1 MDWRA
6 HPPTIPNIGPVLH
19 PDDAVANKVTA
30 LFSRAQAR
38 DHIDVNGA
46 LTSGRY
52 SRDDLVKLAEE
63 HDPGFDRRMFAQ
75 ALTAIERLPDSEFTV
90 YGLDIDVI
98 SALRVRLPLTGRRG
112 TWPDGQCR
120 SSVSRS
126 PSVAG

>member
-6 HPPTIPNIGPVLH
+6 HPPTILNIGPVLH

-38 DHIDVNGA
+38 DYIDVNGA

-52 SRDDLVKLAEE
+52 SRDDLVRLAEE

-75 ALTAIERLPDSEFTV
+75 ALTAIKRLPDSEFTV
-90 YGLDIDVI
+90 YGLDVDAV
-98 SALRVRLPLTGRRG
+98 SSLRIRLTSWAAEL
-112 TWPDGQCR
+112 Q
-120 SSVSRS
+120 S
-126 PSVAG
+126 